1 VECRSIAVKAGNH
14 CIWSVSVLLLT
25 SGVLHTA
32 THASPQDYTIQN
44 QTLHFANITPA
55 SAPSASYFL
64 PDCELEVL
72 SLLGWQQA
80 YDPKGYTIS
89 ANWPSNCSLNTWQSL
104 GCLKLLTNLTL
115 TGSLPN
121 LPDSWAANGA
131 FVALRAL
138 NLSST
143 TLTGSLPSSWAHP
156 RHFQGFRS

>member
-1 VECRSIAVKAGNH
+1 MECRSIAVKAGNH
-14 CIWSVSVLLLT
+14 CIRSVSVLLLT

-104 GCLKLLTNLTL
+104 GCLKVLTKLTL